1 MRGFLRV
8 NIHGVARFRPV
19 TLRHKALESADGDR
33 SIELTAAAGGF
44 TGVAANPAAN
54 RGERVRTTGV
64 AVGFLVPAFRDQRHI
79 AAGLRVNRTG
89 LHAGEVRFQ
98 PVQVNEF
105 CPLLTQVA
113 APLDSQF
120 KILFR
125 PRVRQ
130 VFSVNHFVTVML
142 TVADPPETETDC
154 DAGLPASLHV
164 FSV

>member
-1 MRGFLRV
+1 M
-8 NIHGVARFRPV
+8 
-19 TLRHKALESADGDR
+19 DR
-33 SIELTAAAGGF
+33 TS
-44 TGVAANPAAN
+44 
-54 RGERVRTTGV
+54 
-64 AVGFLVPAFRDQRHI
+64 
-79 AAGLRVNRTG
+79 

-105 CPLLTQVA
+105 CPLLTQIAV
-113 APLDSQF
+113 PLDSQF

-125 PRVRQ
+125 PPVRQ

-142 TVADPPETETDC
+142 TVDDPPETETDC